1 MGNDTIIS
9 STPIL
14 IVEQMATL
22 KWNNR
27 GVESILEYLVGH
39 LLFPSAQF
47 PQIFSVP
54 QINPALAYF
63 LLFYWGVLEYA
74 WGAKKNIG

>member
-47 PQIFSVP
+47 TQILR
-54 QINPALAYF
+54 LAYF
-63 LLFYWGVLEYA
+63 LLFYWGALGYA
-74 WGAKKNIG
+74 WGAKKI